1 MIFFFFVLLAHAG
14 VWLLLND
21 ILVPCFPSSLSQKNT
36 KLIMIGT
43 KKCTFSFFP
52 KRTSNYCCLRFLKDF
67 LNNLSHFS
75 EVFKLMHSYN

>member
-1 MIFFFFVLLAHAG
+1 MIFFFFVLAAHAG

-21 ILVPCFPSSLSQKNT
+21 ILALCFPSSLSQKNT
-36 KLIMIGT
+36 KLIMFGT

-52 KRTSNYCCLRFLKDF
+52 KRTSNYCCLLFMTGF

-75 EVFKLMHSYN
+75 EDFKLMYSYS